1 MIQKKAWDAISDE
14 KYAEIWGQIR
24 VAIHTVGRKDSAKA
38 LEQLSREQKAA
49 FFNRL
54 CCDYGKCVWTGGDSK
69 RKERLRLE
77 LKSTLDL
84 LHDCLLYTSPS
95 PRD

>member
-14 KYAEIWGQIR
+14 KYAEIWGRIR
-24 VAIHTVGRKDSAKA
+24 VAIHTVGRKASAEP

-54 CCDYGKCVWTGGDSK
+54 CCDYGKCVWAGGDSK
-69 RKERLRLE
+69 RKERLRVELE
-77 LKSTLDL
+77 STLDL
-84 LHDCLLYTSPS
+84 LHNMLQ
-95 PRD
+95 

>member
-24 VAIHTVGRKDSAKA
+24 VAIHTVGRKDWAKA
-38 LEQLSREQKAA
+38 LEQLSGEQKAA

-54 CCDYGKCVWTGGDSK
+54 CCDYGKCVWAGGDSR
-69 RKERLRLE
+69 RKEKLRVELE
-77 LKSTLDL
+77 STLDV
-84 LHDCLLYTSPS
+84 LHDMFSKPL
-95 PRD
+95 RR

>member
-14 KYAEIWGQIR
+14 QYAEIWGQIR
-24 VAIHTVGRKDSAKA
+24 VAIHTVGRKASAEP
-38 LEQLSREQKAA
+38 LEQLTREQKAA

-54 CCDYGKCVWTGGDSK
+54 CCDYGKCVWAGGYST
-69 RKERLRLE
+69 RKEKVLQE

-84 LHDCLLYTSPS
+84 LHDMFDKPL
-95 PRD
+95 RR